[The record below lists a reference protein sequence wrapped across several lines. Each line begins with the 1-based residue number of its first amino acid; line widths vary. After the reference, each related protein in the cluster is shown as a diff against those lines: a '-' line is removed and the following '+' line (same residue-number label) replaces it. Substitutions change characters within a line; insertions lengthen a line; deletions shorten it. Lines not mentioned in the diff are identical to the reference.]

1 MDDLERIRELYGT
14 RRPDPQAQGRVWR
27 RVTGRRRRSRL
38 SWLMIPAVAAAVAL
52 AFVVLHEPP
61 VSGRSV
67 LLAAATSAASVPGA
81 EGTYWHIKKVRN
93 GSEVTELWVARDG
106 RAWTSDGERVSPV
119 TGRSPFSMAGRD
131 LTFEQIQG
139 LPADPA
145 ALKERVAAML
155 PSNTPGLLADA
166 LSGLLW
172 TKPSPPAVRAA
183 AYRVLAE
190 LPEVR
195 YLGESPPGEAF
206 SYVLANGNR
215 RTLVIDAETS
225 QVLSSTDSGPSP
237 RTERVIEA
245 GWTDRGPR

>member
-155 PSNTPGLLADA
+155 PSNTPACSPTRSAVCCGPNRPLLRSAPPPTACWPSCPRCAIWVRA
-166 LSGLLW
+166 LPARRSRTCWRTVTGARSSSMRR
-172 TKPSPPAVRAA
+172 PRRCSPPPTAARRRA
-183 AYRVLAE
+183 
-190 LPEVR
+190 
-195 YLGESPPGEAF
+195 
-206 SYVLANGNR
+206 
-215 RTLVIDAETS
+215 
-225 QVLSSTDSGPSP
+225 PS
-237 RTERVIEA
+237 A
-245 GWTDRGPR
+245 